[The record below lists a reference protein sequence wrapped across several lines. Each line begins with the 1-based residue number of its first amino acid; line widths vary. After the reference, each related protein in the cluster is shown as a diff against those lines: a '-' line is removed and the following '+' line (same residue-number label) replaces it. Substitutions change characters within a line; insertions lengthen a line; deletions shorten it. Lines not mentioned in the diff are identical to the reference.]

1 MIQRQTWVYVTD
13 NSLAQWVKVFHLYGG
28 FKRRFTTINFYIK
41 GSIRL
46 VKPFIIYYKGFQVK
60 KMQQGMIVRGLIT
73 RQVYTCLY
81 KTSISYKTKLNTI
94 VLIKKKIFFYR
105 NTYLVQQH
113 IRFGIN
119 VYYFYF
125 NMFYNLI

>member
-81 KTSISYKTKLNTI
+81 KTSILYKTKLNTI
-94 VLIKKKIFFYR
+94 VLIKKKNLFLSQYLFGPTTYKIR
-105 NTYLVQQH
+105 NKRLLLLFQYIL
-113 IRFGIN
+113 
-119 VYYFYF
+119 
-125 NMFYNLI
+125 